1 MASESAIIPI
11 EPGCQGKAH
20 ILETQL
26 FNVIWAE
33 EFGDMTIAEML
44 GVLDLVKLELA
55 LKNKNRV

>member
-1 MASESAIIPI
+1 
-11 EPGCQGKAH
+11 
-20 ILETQL
+20 
-26 FNVIWAE
+26 VIWAE